1 MISKFFKFTGFK
13 FLLSFVVIWI
23 ILLIAIP
30 NFFDV
35 EVDTT
40 FSGGLALYALLL
52 AFLVLL
58 YRKGYAHQGHFA
70 LLIGVALIFGGL
82 LAFIGSLGS
91 EGINPLTGEPFSTEK
106 YWILDART
114 QGFSLVGIG
123 VGFIFLLFGIKLVFQ
138 NVYFWGNITGRRR

>member
-1 MISKFFKFTGFK
+1 
-13 FLLSFVVIWI
+13 
-23 ILLIAIP
+23 
-30 NFFDV
+30 
-35 EVDTT
+35 
-40 FSGGLALYALLL
+40 
-52 AFLVLL
+52 
-58 YRKGYAHQGHFA
+58 
-70 LLIGVALIFGGL
+70 LIGVALIFGGL